1 MDGETA
7 LPFSKTSK
15 DTEAPPEKPPIEQ
28 KKPREIKESS
38 EATDTRSDARG
49 DSLFFP
55 LLLATKKQ
63 LYREARAARISN
75 LSIV

>member
-1 MDGETA
+1 MDGETV

-15 DTEAPPEKPPIEQ
+15 NAEAPPEKRPLKQ

-38 EATDTRSDARG
+38 EALNKDARG
-49 DSLFFP
+49 HSFFFP

-63 LYREARAARISN
+63 LDREARTARISN